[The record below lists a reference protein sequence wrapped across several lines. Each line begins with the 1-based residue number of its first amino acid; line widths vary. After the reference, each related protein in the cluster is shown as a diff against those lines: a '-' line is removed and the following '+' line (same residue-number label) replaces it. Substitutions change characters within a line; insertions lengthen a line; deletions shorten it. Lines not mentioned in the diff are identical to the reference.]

1 MNKKL
6 QEFSK
11 LILKVAKKVHKEL
24 GPGFTE
30 SVYQGALAIE
40 LRRNKVNYLKEM
52 SFEIFYRNQVAG
64 TGRLDFFINDSRL
77 PNVIIETKS
86 VDKISDSARSQITSY
101 LLSAPKNNDKGLQ
114 NTVFGILINWPGA
127 VIDSEKNFVL
137 SNKQPEIEFYLRE
150 GIEVK
155 QIAVNE

>member
-1 MNKKL
+1 VNKKL

>member
-6 QEFSK
+6 QEFSELVIK
-11 LILKVAKKVHKEL
+11 LVKTIHKEL

-40 LRRNKVNYLKEM
+40 LRRIKVNYLKEM

-86 VDKISDSARSQITSY
+86 VDKLSDSARSQMTSY
-101 LLSAPKNNDKGLQ
+101 LLSAPKNNDEGLQ
-114 NTVFGILINWPGA
+114 NTDFGILINWPGA
-127 VIDSEKNFVL
+127 AVNAEKNFVL
-137 SNKQPEIEFYLRE
+137 CNKQPEIEFFLRE
-150 GIEVK
+150 RKEVK

>member
-6 QEFSK
+6 QQFAELVVK
-11 LILKVAKKVHKEL
+11 IVKTVHKDL

-30 SVYQGALAIE
+30 SVYQGAMAIE
-40 LRRNKVNYLKEM
+40 LRRYKVNYLKEM

-101 LLSAPKNNDKGLQ
+101 LLSAPKNNDEGLQ

-127 VIDSEKNFVL
+127 AVNAEKNFVL
-137 SNKQPEIEFYLRE
+137 SNKQPEIEFFLRE
-150 GIEVK
+150 GKEVI
-155 QIAVNE
+155 QVAVNE

>member
-6 QEFSK
+6 ELFSK
-11 LILKVAKKVHKEL
+11 QILKIVKTVHKEL

-40 LRRNKVNYLKEM
+40 LRRYKMNYLKEM

-101 LLSAPKNNDKGLQ
+101 LLSAPRNNDKGLQ

-127 VIDSEKNFVL
+127 VVDVEKNFVL
-137 SNKQPEIEFYLRE
+137 SNKEPEIEFFLRE
-150 GIEVK
+150 GKEVK